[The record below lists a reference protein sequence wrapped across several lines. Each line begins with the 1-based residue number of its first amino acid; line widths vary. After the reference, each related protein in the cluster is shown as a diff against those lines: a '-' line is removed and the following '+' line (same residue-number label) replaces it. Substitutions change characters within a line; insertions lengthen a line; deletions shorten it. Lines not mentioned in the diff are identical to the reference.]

1 MDSDALTSTRGQVAY
16 RRLRELILEGTFP
29 PGTPL
34 QENMLAAKI
43 GVSRTPVREALA
55 QLISE
60 GLVSRV
66 AGLTP
71 VVRGLSAD
79 DLVEIL
85 HLRRLLEVEAAS
97 RAAAS
102 GQGGDLAAIRER
114 LQAFLAG
121 EQPTTEEHI
130 ALDDRLHATI
140 ARLSGSNLLAQFV
153 QDLRLRTKVF
163 DKGRLPER
171 FIPGCHEHIAIIDA
185 VLAGNAAAAET
196 AMRTHLD
203 HVRESIMTYL
213 KRLF

>member
-97 RAAAS
+97 SGGGLRPWRRSGCHSRAPAGFSCRRAADHRGAYRARRPAPRDDREAV
-102 GQGGDLAAIRER
+102 GLEPPRAIR
-114 LQAFLAG
+114 AG
-121 EQPTTEEHI
+121 SASPDKSIRQGAAAGT
-130 ALDDRLHATI
+130 
-140 ARLSGSNLLAQFV
+140 
-153 QDLRLRTKVF
+153 LRP
-163 DKGRLPER
+163 RLPR
-171 FIPGCHEHIAIIDA
+171 AHRHHRCGA
-185 VLAGNAAAAET
+185 
-196 AMRTHLD
+196 R
-203 HVRESIMTYL
+203 R
-213 KRLF
+213 